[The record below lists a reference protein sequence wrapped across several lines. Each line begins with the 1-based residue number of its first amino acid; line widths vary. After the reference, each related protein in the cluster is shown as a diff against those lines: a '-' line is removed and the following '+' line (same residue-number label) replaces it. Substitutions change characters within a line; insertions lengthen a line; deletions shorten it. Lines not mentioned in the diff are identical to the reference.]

1 MWIPALGKLFHTGHI
16 DAAIVQVVLDVGQVF
31 HQEASVGA
39 DRVSTER
46 DRSWIRDVL
55 FDEGECCGSSF
66 FQRGSRG
73 SNGLEQARLGVHG
86 YYDGVHGGEHVVR
99 LMNDE
104 VWAFRHDVQVVVGD
118 EGGDFHDDVDG
129 GIEPRHLQIHPN
141 EHHPTLRR
149 ASYRRGVASSLVV
162 PIRLL
167 DADLPLPTKAHPHDA
182 GLDLYARTD
191 ALVSAG
197 GGRVLIPTG
206 VAVAIPVG
214 YMGMVVPRSG
224 LALKHG
230 ISLVNTPGIIDAA
243 YRGELQVI
251 MINHDPTS
259 DYQVR
264 RGDRIA
270 QLIVQAIAQ
279 VEWSPVSQLDDNDRG
294 GGFGHSGR

>member
-1 MWIPALGKLFHTGHI
+1 MHG
-16 DAAIVQVVLDVGQVF
+16 DN
-31 HQEASVGA
+31 
-39 DRVSTER
+39 DR
-46 DRSWIRDVL
+46 I
-55 FDEGECCGSSF
+55 
-66 FQRGSRG
+66 
-73 SNGLEQARLGVHG
+73 
-86 YYDGVHGGEHVVR
+86 HGGEHLVWLVD
-99 LMNDE
+99 DE
-104 VWAFRHDVQVVVGD
+104 VGTLRHDVQVVIGD
-118 EGGDFHDDVDG
+118 EGGDFHDDIHG
-129 GIEPRHLQIHPN
+129 GIKPRHLQIHPN

-149 ASYRRGVASSLVV
+149 ASYRRGVASTLEI

-182 GLDLYARTD
+182 GLDLHARVD
-191 ALVSAG
+191 AMVSAG
-197 GGRVLIPTG
+197 GGRVLVPTG

-251 MINHDPTS
+251 MINHDPTT
-259 DYQVR
+259 DYQVK

-279 VEWSPVSQLDDNDRG
+279 VEWLPVSQLDDNDRG